1 MQFEGRVEAIHIAAE
16 SGAPLTALARV
27 RAVAGKGLEGDRN
40 FGATHKGEA
49 VPQDALTLIE
59 AESIE
64 AVARD
69 LGIELAPGETRRNL
83 TTRGVPL
90 NHLVGQRFRV
100 GGAVALGYELCE
112 PCKHLESLTNKSL
125 IKPLLHRGGLRAY
138 IVEDGEIEVGAA
150 IVPL

>member
-100 GGAVALGYELCE
+100 GGA
-112 PCKHLESLTNKSL
+112 
-125 IKPLLHRGGLRAY
+125 
-138 IVEDGEIEVGAA
+138 
-150 IVPL
+150 